1 MRTPSDGVPSS
12 RGQLFATE
20 VCVRTL
26 VASSILLL
34 AVSACVR
41 RQAPAV
47 EGPASSEATSAAVDC
62 ALRSVARYGLVV
74 TDRVPGRPTFVA
86 RTRADEPGS
95 PSDPLNGQPVDR
107 LTVRA
112 GGGRLEAHAS
122 TAVPRYVEVN
132 GERGVIWT
140 QVATSARAR
149 DAEREVPAACSL
161 AGG

>member
-1 MRTPSDGVPSS
+1 MRTTVVP
-12 RGQLFATE
+12 
-20 VCVRTL
+20 
-26 VASSILLL
+26 SILLL

-41 RQAPAV
+41 R
-47 EGPASSEATSAAVDC
+47 PASAADGSASREATAAALDC
-62 ALRSVARYGLVV
+62 ALRSIARYGLVV
-74 TDRVPGRPTFVA
+74 TDRAPGRPAFEA

-112 GGGRLEAHAS
+112 TGGRLEAHAT

-132 GERGVIWT
+132 GERGVIWS

-149 DAEREVPAACSL
+149 DAEREVAAACSI

>member
-1 MRTPSDGVPSS
+1 MVFEAAGPTLV
-12 RGQLFATE
+12 TE
-20 VCVRTL
+20 VSVRTA
-26 VASSILLL
+26 VIPSILLIAAAGCL
-34 AVSACVR
+34 RRPASAVDGS
-41 RQAPAV
+41 P
-47 EGPASSEATSAAVDC
+47 SSEATAAALDC
-62 ALRSVARYGLVV
+62 ALRSVAQYGLVV
-74 TDRVPGRPTFVA
+74 TDRSLGRPAFEA

-112 GGGRLEAHAS
+112 ARGRVEAHAT

-132 GERGVIWT
+132 GERGVIWS

-149 DAEREVPAACSL
+149 DAEREVPAACSI